1 MTIFEPKW
9 FDQKEKDELV
19 ALSNLAHSLVQ
30 ESQCGAALSADE
42 YLIIYEYI
50 ETTREFLELDG
61 EPNEL

>member
-50 ETTREFLELDG
+50 ETTREFLELEG
-61 EPNEL
+61 ESDDN